1 MLNIVILEVKTPK
14 VIYLNILFIDETD
27 GAVEGVQTF
36 SLISFSLI
44 SQAKIVG
51 FSLLYCSIL
60 LTTWGVATFGLEPPI
75 IPGGLNVPIKE
86 KNHKITNLLF
96 ISNDTI

>member
-1 MLNIVILEVKTPK
+1 MKQLNIQYEKKLYHFGGLYIAIYTENSQVKVK
-14 VIYLNILFIDETD
+14 NSSYLNILFIDETD

-60 LTTWGVATFGLEPPI
+60 LTT
-75 IPGGLNVPIKE
+75 
-86 KNHKITNLLF
+86 
-96 ISNDTI
+96 